1 MRKVKTRYRYSP
13 ATCTFAKKIA
23 SGIVSQGHK
32 ERIKNPKDYLLTLAI
47 SSSSSSPVVMIF
59 VAAE

>member
-1 MRKVKTRYRYSP
+1 MRKVKTRYILSGYVQI
-13 ATCTFAKKIA
+13 KKMA

-32 ERIKNPKDYLLTLAI
+32 ERIKNLKDYLLTLAI
-47 SSSSSSPVVMIF
+47 SSSSSSPVVIIF